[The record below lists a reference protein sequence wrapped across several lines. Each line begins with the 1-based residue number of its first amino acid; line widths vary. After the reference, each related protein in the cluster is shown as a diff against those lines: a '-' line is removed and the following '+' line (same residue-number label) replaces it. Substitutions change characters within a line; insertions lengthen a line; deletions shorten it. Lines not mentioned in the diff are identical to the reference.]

1 MDTTADASPSSTREL
16 TIAAIRRDL
25 SAFAAAVRATPVQ
38 DGAAWHALAR
48 RWGYVTDSLDDS
60 DAEMP
65 SELGGLL
72 NACSRGM
79 CQLGQGAGSGDERAA
94 LAVRI
99 VAVREHLARH
109 GGPMPIAPGP
119 LPWLLLGL
127 PDDQRRRALRRAGT
141 APRWRWRMTHRA
153 FERLDERA
161 FRYQKS

>member
-99 VAVREHLARH
+99 VAVREDRSRSRPAPSRGCSSDCRTTSGGAPCAGRARPR
-109 GGPMPIAPGP
+109 GG
-119 LPWLLLGL
+119 
-127 PDDQRRRALRRAGT
+127 AG
-141 APRWRWRMTHRA
+141 A
-153 FERLDERA
+153 
-161 FRYQKS
+161 